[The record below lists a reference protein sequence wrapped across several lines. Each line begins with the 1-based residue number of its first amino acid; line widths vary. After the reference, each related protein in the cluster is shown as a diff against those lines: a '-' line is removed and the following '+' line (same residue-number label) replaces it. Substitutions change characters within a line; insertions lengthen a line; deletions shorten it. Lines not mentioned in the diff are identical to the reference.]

1 MHRKKRT
8 DAPKKNNGI
17 FTSICRSTAS
27 HNVYLTENSPKL
39 KTVYPS
45 PRWHLQVSISW
56 FNPSPSPPPAYSLLT
71 QMALTSIYM
80 MVQLLRGTHHHPLHT
95 PSHPDGTHR
104 YLYYGSTPMWN
115 PSPPPTYSLSPRGHL
130 QVSIQGWASVLF
142 KRTFHSFRSFPFFI
156 KERSVLSVLFRSL

>member
-1 MHRKKRT
+1 MSWKICTGNFRWTRKATGKNAQMHW
-8 DAPKKNNGI
+8 KKNTGI
-17 FTSICRSTAS
+17 FTSICRGTAS

-130 QVSIQGWASVLF
+130 QVSIQGWALGCSDFLTF
-142 KRTFHSFRSFPFFI
+142 KMTLKH
-156 KERSVLSVLFRSL
+156 